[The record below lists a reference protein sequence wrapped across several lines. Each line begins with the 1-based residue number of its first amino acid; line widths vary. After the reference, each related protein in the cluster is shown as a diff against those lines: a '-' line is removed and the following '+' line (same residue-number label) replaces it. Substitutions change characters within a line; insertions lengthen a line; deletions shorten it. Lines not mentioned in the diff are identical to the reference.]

1 VSVQAQI
8 MGLLHELQRDL
19 EMGLLLITHN
29 LGVVAQMA
37 QRVVV
42 MYAGRKVEEG
52 TTEDIFKRPLHPYTK
67 GLLASIPR
75 PPDFSV
81 QEVIKLRE
89 IPGVVPTLFQI
100 SPGCAFQPRCPVALP
115 SCAHEKPA
123 CAPISATHSVA
134 CLKPDKPASE
144 AM

>member
-1 VSVQAQI
+1 
-8 MGLLHELQRDL
+8 
-19 EMGLLLITHN
+19 
-29 LGVVAQMA
+29 MA

-81 QEVIKLRE
+81 HEVIKLRE

-100 SPGCAFQPRCPVALP
+100 PPGCAFRPRCPAALL

-123 CAPISATHSVA
+123 CAPISATHSAA
-134 CLKPDKPASE
+134 CFKLDKPTKE
-144 AM
+144 AI